1 MSTETAITVIVPK
14 DLNEAT
20 SLAQKLS
27 KSSLLPAE
35 LRGKEPDILMTIMT
49 GAELGLAPMQ
59 SIRAID
65 VIKGKPCLKAEAMV
79 ALVRR
84 RRDVCEFFNIVH
96 SDEKKCVIEAK
107 RVGGAPIKLTF
118 SIEDAQRANLL
129 SNDNWKRFPAAML
142 RARCSS
148 AVCKAEFSDLILG
161 LYDPDELRA
170 EMTPA
175 ERAVAQHIDR
185 VVDVTPAAPQPT
197 PAPAPKAHRMRIV
210 DETPAPQPS
219 PPQALPA
226 PSPDAELEQRLE
238 SAVDL
243 AGLNALVPALGSLK
257 GKSPSYERL
266 RARWGERRAELQQAA
281 QEVAP

>member
-14 DLNEAT
+14 DINEAT

-27 KSSLLPAE
+27 KSNLLPDA

-65 VIKGKPCLKAEAMV
+65 VIKGKPTLKAEAMV

-185 VVDVTPAAPQPT
+185 VVDVTPAAPT
-197 PAPAPKAHRMRIV
+197 PPKAHRMRIV

-219 PPQALPA
+219 PPQGLPA

-238 SAVDL
+238 AAVDL
-243 AGLNALVPALGSLK
+243 AALSALVPVLGALK

-266 RARWGERRAELQQAA
+266 RARWGERRAELQQVA

>member
-1 MSTETAITVIVPK
+1 MTTETAITVIVPK
-14 DLNEAT
+14 DINEAT

-27 KSSLLPAE
+27 KSNLLPDA

-65 VIKGKPCLKAEAMV
+65 VIKGKPTLKAEAMV

-84 RRDVCEFFNIVH
+84 RRDVCEYFNIVH
-96 SDEKKCVIEAK
+96 SDDKRCSIEAK
-107 RVGGAPIKLTF
+107 RVGGAPIKLSFT
-118 SIEDAQRANLL
+118 IEDAQRAGLL

-170 EMTPA
+170 ESTPA
-175 ERAVAQHIDR
+175 ERVIAQTIE
-185 VVDVTPAAPQPT
+185 VTPAQHAPKPT
-197 PAPAPKAHRMRIV
+197 PPAV
-210 DETPAPQPS
+210 E
-219 PPQALPA
+219 ALP
-226 PSPDAELEQRLE
+226 SGDAVAEVLASIEAATTTEALNGLVSRIQRLG
-238 SAVDL
+238 DTD
-243 AGLNALVPALGSLK
+243 K
-257 GKSPSYERL
+257 
-266 RARWGERRAELQQAA
+266 ARVRVKWGERRDALTRAA
-281 QEVAP
+281 VPFATEEVTP